1 MKMKND
7 IKIIQTFSPVICI
20 AATLWIVEAVNLMT
34 GHALIVWGILPRTV
48 SGLWG
53 IPLSPFIHAG
63 VMHLFLNT
71 GPLVILG
78 GIIVL
83 YGKRVFV
90 ETTLLI
96 ALVGG
101 VGLWIVGR
109 PSYHVGASG
118 LIFGYFGFL
127 VTRGIRQKSISAI
140 LVSVVTVFAYGGLVW
155 GLLPTFSRVSWEGH
169 LCGLLA
175 GAAAAWFE
183 KK

>member
-1 MKMKND
+1 MTKKD
-7 IKIIQTFSPVICI
+7 QKIIKTFSPVIYL
-20 AATLWIVEAVNLMT
+20 AATLWIVEAVNFMT
-34 GHALIVWGILPRTV
+34 GHALTTWGILPRTAN
-48 SGLWG
+48 GLVG
-53 IPLSPFIHAG
+53 IPLSPFIHG
-63 VMHLFLNT
+63 GIMHLFLNT
-71 GPLVILG
+71 GPLVVLG
-78 GIIVL
+78 GLIIL
-83 YGKRVFV
+83 YGRRVFI
-90 ETTLLI
+90 ETTLVI
-96 ALVGG
+96 IFVGG

-127 VTRGIRQKSISAI
+127 VARGIRQRSIGAI
-140 LVSVVTVFAYGGLVW
+140 LVSVITVFAYGGLVW